1 MTDDA
6 RLSCVIESMESMRFP
21 SRFIFFLFLL
31 FASFFW
37 VFPDMAMAQATTDP
51 VEVKALNRVFQQW
64 TPDLAALPNEW
75 NFSGEPCNGVALST
89 TSMNET
95 GTKPYIRC
103 NCFYDNGSTC
113 HITKLKIQFLNVV
126 GSIPEELWNLSYLTY
141 LNLGLNLLTG
151 SISAQIG
158 KLSSMRYLSLN
169 ANAFSGELPSEIGN
183 LYELLVVTFAEN
195 NFSGSLPRSLGNLSK
210 LQELGLQGTSFA
222 GPIPSTFSKLTSLNE
237 LRVSDLSTGIS
248 TLEFLADMRNLK
260 TLVLR
265 NNNIHGTIPPYISSN
280 EKLEHLDLSFNN
292 LNGSIPDSIF
302 TLDSLSYLFLGS
314 NKLGGALPS
323 KKGTSLAYI
332 DLSYNNLSGNFP
344 SWVKEN
350 NRSNFVANYFTA
362 ESSNS
367 GDLPS
372 GWICLQRLFPCRDT
386 GVSNSFAINSGG
398 PLVKSSD
405 GTLFEGDYNNDI
417 GPASFSVSETKRWA
431 LSNVGIFTDGT
442 YEFTHYTS
450 KAILNTSEALF
461 QTTRTSASSLRY
473 YGLGLQNGNYT
484 VNLGFVETAFPDDSQ
499 WSSRGRRLF
508 DIYIQGILMSKDFDI
523 RKEAGGRSFRAV
535 LKTFKVQVSENFVE
549 IHLFWA
555 GKGTCCTPD
564 RATYGPSISSI
575 RVTPDFTPTVPD
587 KRKNMM
593 PLIAGIAVS
602 VGVMLFLS
610 TFVAIYLLRIRKRPS
625 SNQETDALRIATGAL
640 AFNYSE
646 LHNATN
652 GFSLDNKLGQGGFG
666 IVYKGILGDG
676 RLVAVKKLSATSDQ
690 GNNQFLAEIATIS
703 AVQHRNLVKL
713 YGCCVHDDK
722 RLLVYE
728 FLENSS
734 LDRALFG
741 KTSLLIDW
749 GARYGICLG
758 IAQGLAYLHEESRV
772 RIVHRDVK
780 AGNIL
785 LDSNLHPKISDFG
798 LAKLYND
805 QLTHISTKIAGTIGY
820 LAPEYAT
827 CGHLTEKTDVFAF
840 GVVALEIVGGKPNCA
855 SEEEASLLDRAWHL
869 YENERHVELVDP
881 RLSEFEEEEV
891 LRVIHVALLCTQ
903 MQPSLR
909 PRMSSVVPLLLG
921 RTNVIPVPSKP
932 GYLTD
937 NMFGSFVNMVSG
949 TVMEGNLRN
958 DDSSPDIILAN
969 TGEESPQ
976 SAKYPILKDFQKA

>member
-1 MTDDA
+1 
-6 RLSCVIESMESMRFP
+6 METRP
-21 SRFIFFLFLL
+21 W
-31 FASFFW
+31 A
-37 VFPDMAMAQATTDP
+37 V
-51 VEVKALNRVFQQW
+51 
-64 TPDLAALPNEW
+64 
-75 NFSGEPCNGVALST
+75 SGERVLRMEVLVGIALTHWTALRRLISNRNQRQGNTCSLLVSAST
-89 TSMNET
+89 DS
-95 GTKPYIRC
+95 C
-103 NCFYDNGSTC
+103 
-113 HITKLKIQFLNVV
+113 
-126 GSIPEELWNLSYLTY
+126 EELRSESLE
-141 LNLGLNLLTG
+141 G

-195 NFSGSLPRSLGNLSK
+195 DFSGSLPRSLGNLSK
-210 LQELGLQGTSFA
+210 LQELYFSSSGISGAIPSSYANLTDLNTLWASDCNLTGSVPDFIGNWFNLTELRLQGNSFA

-248 TLEFLADMRNLK
+248 TLEFLADMRNLT
-260 TLVLR
+260 TLFDCLQ
-265 NNNIHGTIPPYISSN
+265 PPYISSN
-280 EKLEHLDLSFNN
+280 KILEHLDLSFNN

-314 NKLGGALPS
+314 NKLSGALPS
-323 KKGTSLAYI
+323 KKGTSLVYI

-350 NRSNFVANYFTA
+350 NQSNFVANYFTA

-372 GWICLQRLFPCRDT
+372 GWICLQRPFPCRDT
-386 GVSNSFAINSGG
+386 GVSDSFAINSGG
-398 PLVKSSD
+398 QLVKSSD

-431 LSNVGIFTDGT
+431 LSNVGIFNDGT
-442 YEFTHYTS
+442 NYEFTHSTS
-450 KAILNTSEALF
+450 NTILNTSDRALF
-461 QTTRTSASSLRY
+461 QTARTSASSLRY

-499 WSSRGRRLF
+499 WTSRGRRLF
-508 DIYIQGILMSKDFDI
+508 DIYIQ
-523 RKEAGGRSFRAV
+523 EAGGRSFRAV
-535 LKTFKVQVSENFVE
+535 EKTFKVQVFENFVE

-555 GKGTCCTPD
+555 GKGTCCVPSQG
-564 RATYGPSISSI
+564 TYGPSISAI
-575 RVTPDFTPTVPD
+575 HVTPDFTPTFPD
-587 KRKNMM
+587 KRKNTM
-593 PLIAGIAVS
+593 PLIVGIAVS

-610 TFVAIYLLRIRKRPS
+610 TFVAIYFLRIRKRPS
-625 SNQETDALRIATGAL
+625 SNQETDALRISTGAL
-640 AFNYSE
+640 TFNYSE

-749 GARYGICLG
+749 GTRYGICLG
-758 IAQGLAYLHEESRV
+758 IARGLAYLHEESRV

-780 AGNIL
+780 ASNIL
-785 LDSNLHPKISDFG
+785 LDLNLHPKISDFG

-820 LAPEYAT
+820 LAPEYAM

-840 GVVALEIVGGKPNCA
+840 GVVALEIVGGKTNCA
-855 SEEEASLLDRAWHL
+855 SEEEASLLEWAWHL

-891 LRVIHVALLCTQ
+891 KRVIHVALLCTQ

-909 PRMSSVVPLLLG
+909 PQMSSIVVMLLG
-921 RTNVIPVPSKP
+921 HTNVIPVPSKP

-937 NMFGSFVNMVSG
+937 NMFGSIVNTMSG
-949 TVMEGNLRN
+949 TVTEGNLRK
-958 DDSSPDIILAN
+958 DDSSPNISLAN
-969 TGEESPQ
+969 TGEESPLN
-976 SAKYPILKDFQKA
+976 AI

>member
-1 MTDDA
+1 
-6 RLSCVIESMESMRFP
+6 MR
-21 SRFIFFLFLL
+21 
-31 FASFFW
+31 
-37 VFPDMAMAQATTDP
+37 
-51 VEVKALNRVFQQW
+51 
-64 TPDLAALPNEW
+64 
-75 NFSGEPCNGVALST
+75 
-89 TSMNET
+89 
-95 GTKPYIRC
+95 
-103 NCFYDNGSTC
+103 
-113 HITKLKIQFLNVV
+113 
-126 GSIPEELWNLSYLTY
+126 
-141 LNLGLNLLTG
+141 NLGLNLLTG

-158 KLSSMRYLSLN
+158 KLSSMQYLSLN

-183 LYELLVVTFAEN
+183 LYELLVVSFAEN
-195 NFSGSLPRSLGNLSK
+195 NFSGSLPHSLGNLSK
-210 LQELGLQGTSFA
+210 LQKLRLQGNSFA

-237 LRVSDLSTGIS
+237 LRVSNLSTGIS
-248 TLEFLADMRNLK
+248 TLEFLADMRNLT

-280 EKLEHLDLSFNN
+280 ENLEHLDLSFNN

-314 NKLGGALPS
+314 NKLSGALPS
-323 KKGTSLAYI
+323 KKGTSLVYI

-350 NRSNFVANYFTA
+350 NQSNFVANYFTA

-372 GWICLQRLFPCRDT
+372 GWICLQRPFPCRDT

-405 GTLFEGDYNNDI
+405 GTLFEGDYNNDV

-523 RKEAGGRSFRAV
+523 RKEAGGRSFQAV
-535 LKTFKVQVSENFVE
+535 EKTFKIQVFENFVE

-555 GKGTCCTPD
+555 GKGTCCTPNP
-564 RATYGPSISSI
+564 ATYGPSISAI
-575 RVTPDFTPTVPD
+575 HVTP
-587 KRKNMM
+587 
-593 PLIAGIAVS
+593 GIAVS

-610 TFVAIYLLRIRKRPS
+610 TFVAIYFLRIRKRPS

-640 AFNYSE
+640 TFNYSE

-676 RLVAVKKLSATSDQ
+676 RLVAVKKLSVTSDQ
-690 GNNQFLAEIATIS
+690 GNNQFLAEISTIS

-722 RLLVYE
+722 QLLVYE

-758 IAQGLAYLHEESRV
+758 IARGLAYLHEESRV

-820 LAPEYAT
+820 LAPEYAMR
-827 CGHLTEKTDVFAF
+827 GHLTEKTDVFAF

-855 SEEEASLLDRAWHL
+855 YEEEASLLDRAWHL
-869 YENERHVELVDP
+869 YENQRHVELVDP
-881 RLSEFEEEEV
+881 RLSEYEEEEV

-909 PRMSSVVPLLLG
+909 PRMSSVVPMLLG

-937 NMFGSFVNMVSG
+937 DMFGSFVNMMSG
-949 TVMEGNLRN
+949 TVTKGNLRN

-976 SAKYPILKDFQKA
+976 SANYPILKEIQKA

>member
-1 MTDDA
+1 
-6 RLSCVIESMESMRFP
+6 
-21 SRFIFFLFLL
+21 
-31 FASFFW
+31 
-37 VFPDMAMAQATTDP
+37 
-51 VEVKALNRVFQQW
+51 
-64 TPDLAALPNEW
+64 
-75 NFSGEPCNGVALST
+75 
-89 TSMNET
+89 
-95 GTKPYIRC
+95 
-103 NCFYDNGSTC
+103 
-113 HITKLKIQFLNVV
+113 
-126 GSIPEELWNLSYLTY
+126 
-141 LNLGLNLLTG
+141 
-151 SISAQIG
+151 
-158 KLSSMRYLSLN
+158 MRYLSLN

-210 LQELGLQGTSFA
+210 LQELYISSSGISGAIPSSFANLTDLNTLWATDCNLTGSVPDFIGNWFKLTRLGLQGTSFA

-386 GVSNSFAINSGG
+386 GV
-398 PLVKSSD
+398 
-405 GTLFEGDYNNDI
+405 T
-417 GPASFSVSETKRWA
+417 
-431 LSNVGIFTDGT
+431 
-442 YEFTHYTS
+442 
-450 KAILNTSEALF
+450 ILNTSEALF

-820 LAPEYAT
+820 LAPEYAMR
-827 CGHLTEKTDVFAF
+827 GHLTEKTDVFAF

-855 SEEEASLLDRAWHL
+855 YEEEASLLDRAWHL